1 MLAEAAALLR
11 GARRPLI
18 VSGGGTIYGEA
29 TDALRELAEATGIG
43 VGETQAGKGSL
54 PYDHPQALGA
64 IGATGT
70 TAANAAAREADVI
83 LGVGTRW
90 SDFTTASR
98 SLFAG
103 DATFINL
110 NVASVDAF
118 KHAGPAARRRCAA
131 RAGGAQRGA
140 GRDVRD
146 AGERLGR
153 RRRTRVQRAPRPAR
167 AGRGDRRR
175 QPRQR
180 AAGRRGVRRRLDA
193 GRPAQAVAHARPEG
207 LPRRV
212 RLLDDG
218 LRDRRRP
225 RHQAGRARPRGVR
238 HGRRRLVPDDG
249 PGDRDRGGRGHQAH
263 DRPRPEP
270 RLPVD
275 RRARANPSA
284 PSASARPTATA
295 APTRSCRS
303 TSRPTR
309 PRSAP
314 ARSTRTRST
323 SSRPRCARPSRATS
337 PPSCWSTPTRRST
350 PRTPRRGGTCR
361 WRRSPR
367 STPPARRERST
378 SATRPPSRRILRPRE
393 RGALEVEV
401 GDHAL

>member
-11 GARRPLI
+11 GASRPLI

-29 TDALRELAEATGIG
+29 TEALRELAEATGIG

-118 KHAGPAARRRCAA
+118 KHAGLPLVADARLGLEALNDA
-131 RAGGAQRGA
+131 L
-140 GRDVRD
+140 DVTLRD

-180 AAGRRGVRRRLDA
+180 TARRRGVRRRLDA

-225 RHQAGRARPRGVR
+225 RHQARRARPRGVR

-275 RRARANPSA
+275 RRVERV
-284 PSASARPTATA
+284 RRLTALRHGLPVPRHRREA
-295 APTRSCRS
+295 AD
-303 TSRPTR
+303 R
-309 PRSAP
+309 PRGQRGIARRSR
-314 ARSTRTRST
+314 RSTRTRST
-323 SSRPRCARPSRATS
+323 SSRPRCGRPSRAM
-337 PPSCWSTPTRRST
+337 
-350 PRTPRRGGTCR
+350 
-361 WRRSPR
+361 
-367 STPPARRERST
+367 
-378 SATRPPSRRILRPRE
+378 
-393 RGALEVEV
+393 
-401 GDHAL
+401 